1 MPRPK
6 KQHLTKRKDGR
17 FACRYKDKW
26 FIWIPLAGVL
36 GVAVYCL
43 IMGMNDPF
51 MYFRF

>member
-1 MPRPK
+1 MLSTELP
-6 KQHLTKRKDGR
+6 GR
-17 FACRYKDKW
+17 LYARFKDKW